1 MTWRNRIRLG
11 LGLIGVLALAA
22 VLTMIVNRNNGIVD
36 SRSASLVAE
45 DYPVGT
51 DYAGTVTE
59 QYVHTGDVV
68 KAGQPLFEVQ
78 SATLERD
85 IAQNLVTPDNLT
97 YEVKND
103 NTIVLA
109 ATNDGV
115 VSSVAYT
122 NGAFVPANTTIATIQ
137 QAGSMYVSADFV
149 LSAKDYARIP
159 AQAQVDLVLPNN
171 EKVTAQVSQI
181 QVQTEDGQART
192 IIRAYSPD
200 LADGTGLFAVGTPVQ
215 ATLHLDNSGPI
226 TDVTNTI
233 TNAVGLGDQ
242 A

>member
-11 LGLIGVLALAA
+11 LGLVGVLALAA
-22 VLTMIVNRNNGIVD
+22 VLTMIVNRNNGIVE

-51 DYAGTVTE
+51 DYAGTVTQ
-59 QYVHTGDVV
+59 QYVHTGDIV

-85 IAQNLVTPDNLT
+85 IAQNLVTAGNLT

-215 ATLHLDNSGPI
+215 ATLHLDNSGVV
-226 TDVTNTI
+226 TDVTNSI
-233 TNAVGLGDQ
+233 TSAVGLGDQ

>member
-85 IAQNLVTPDNLT
+85 IAQNLVTTSNLT
-97 YEVKND
+97 YQVKND

-171 EKVTAQVSQI
+171 QKVTAQVSQI
-181 QVQTEDGQART
+181 QVQTENGQART
-192 IIRAYSPD
+192 VVRAYSPD

-215 ATLHLDNSGPI
+215 ATLHLDNSGVI
-226 TDVTNTI
+226 TDVTNTL
-233 TNAVGLGDQ
+233 TNAVGLGNQ